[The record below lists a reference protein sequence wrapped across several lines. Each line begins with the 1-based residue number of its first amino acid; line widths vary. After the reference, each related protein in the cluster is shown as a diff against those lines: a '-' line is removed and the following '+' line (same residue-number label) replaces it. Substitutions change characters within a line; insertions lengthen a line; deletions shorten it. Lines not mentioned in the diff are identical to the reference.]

1 MTLSAPILLKKSRTE
16 AESSQVV
23 STLKTETEE
32 SIDVIIGINE
42 KKSIE
47 EEVEEAIT
55 IKVNNKSVT
64 LENSASTEEG
74 TKFIDDLQQL
84 VEEGTLFGKKLTFWH
99 AAEKVEKVT
108 EPIAEAEAE
117 TKGEVQDEKDAP
129 HKQDVSDPCGFIQG
143 KLMFWQA
150 EAAKEQSVSDG
161 SKQEDETKPAETEK
175 KEVGNEASGH
185 KIEVF
190 IDGVAV
196 QTIRLTNAGMD
207 QLKNFIASVKEECK
221 GASEALSKSWLVE
234 KMTEFFESTKN
245 QDGALENGKTSG
257 ETPSK
262 TANPSD
268 SAISPGETSTPSDSA
283 PSSGETATPS
293 DSAPSPGK
301 TSTPSGSAPSPGKTS
316 TPSDS
321 ATLPGETSTP
331 SDSAT
336 SSGKTSTSSDSA
348 PINEENAEIVTSKAK
363 RSWWLFSKAKKK
375 AVDEVRNET
384 AEGAEME
391 ATEELRQGTV
401 KVA

>member
-1 MTLSAPILLKKSRTE
+1 MILSAPILLKKSRTE

-262 TANPSD
+262 TAN
-268 SAISPGETSTPSDSA
+268 SA

-301 TSTPSGSAPSPGKTS
+301 TSTPSDSAPSPGKTSTPSDSAISPGETS

-348 PINEENAEIVTSKAK
+348 PIKEENAEIVTSKAK
-363 RSWWLFSKAKKK
+363 RSWWLFSK
-375 AVDEVRNET
+375 
-384 AEGAEME
+384 EME